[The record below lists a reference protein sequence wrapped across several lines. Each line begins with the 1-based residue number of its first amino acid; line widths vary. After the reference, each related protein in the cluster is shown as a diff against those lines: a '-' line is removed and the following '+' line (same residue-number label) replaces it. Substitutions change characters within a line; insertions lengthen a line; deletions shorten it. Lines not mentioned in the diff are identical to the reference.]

1 MKLNVLCDCHGQA
14 SGKFQDLSTYE
25 TARYAN
31 SQWGEIVVQVPT
43 NMTDERK
50 QEWKK
55 YGFVPNSG
63 RTIPKSEWTPDM
75 KDEAYKQNSD

>member
-14 SGKFQDLSTYE
+14 SGRFQDLSTYE

-43 NMTDERK
+43 MTDEQK

-55 YGFVPNSG
+55 NDWWF
-63 RTIPKSEWTPDM
+63 